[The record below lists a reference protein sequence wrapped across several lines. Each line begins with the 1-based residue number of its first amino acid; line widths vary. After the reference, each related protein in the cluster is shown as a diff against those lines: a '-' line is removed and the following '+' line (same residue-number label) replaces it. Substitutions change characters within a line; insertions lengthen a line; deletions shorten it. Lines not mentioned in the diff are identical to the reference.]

1 MGTTSGGSSGSAS
14 QEVTFGSNQ
23 SDAVPKKAYADMLA
37 ASGLT
42 VKVNTVDHENFQENI
57 NNYLQGNPDD
67 VFTWFAGYR
76 MRFFAA
82 QGLAGDISDVWG
94 GLSGMNE
101 ALKQASTGDD
111 GKQYFVPLTTYP
123 WALFYRKSVWEEKGY
138 EPPKTLDELVTLSKQ
153 MQKDGL
159 VPIAFADKD
168 GWPAMGT
175 FDQLNL
181 RINGYQ
187 FHVDLMAGKKAW
199 DSPEVKKVFDTWKGL
214 LPYHQEDALGR
225 EWQEAAQSLLKK
237 ESGMYLLGM
246 FVGQQFPKGK
256 EQDDLDFFAFPEID
270 PAVGTGAIEAPIDGF
285 MMRAEPKNEE
295 GAKQLL
301 KYLGTAKAEDIAL
314 KADPTV
320 IGASSEADTSSYTGL
335 QKKAVEFIGSA
346 ESIAQF
352 LDRDTRPDFASTVM
366 LPGIQTFLK
375 NPERHRRADQEPGE
389 PEEVDL
395 HLLRRLAGS
404 SIEGGADVRPANRPG
419 GSRRGGGPV
428 PPLRRPRP
436 GVRHRPDLPGR
447 DGDRPHGPGRGL
459 GVAARDR
466 LGDRCRSPGGA
477 ASGGLDTIQWIG
489 TENYKNV
496 FTNYPPFAPAL
507 RHNLIWLVF
516 LFVLPTLFGIFLA
529 VLLDREL
536 RGTRFYQTAFFLPVV
551 LSLAL
556 IGFIWQLIYS
566 RDQGLLNAV
575 LHTQIDWYGDSRWNL
590 WAVLVAAGWKHAGYI
605 MLLYL
610 AGLKGVDPSLREAA
624 AVDGAS
630 QVRTFFSV
638 VFPVMRPINI
648 IVLVVTVIES
658 LRAFDIVWVINK
670 GTNGLELISTL
681 VTSNVVGEAS
691 RIGFGSAL
699 ATIMLV
705 ISLVFIAIF
714 LSTVMRGERR

>member
-1 MGTTSGGSSGSAS
+1 VSLSSLLAACGGGDDNGGGGSAS

-42 VKVNTVDHENFQENI
+42 VKVNTVEHEGFQENI

-82 QGLAGDISDVWG
+82 QGLAGDISDVYG
-94 GLSGMNE
+94 GLSGMND

-123 WALFYRKSVWEEKGY
+123 WALFYRKSVWQEKGY

-159 VPIAFADKD
+159 TPIAFADKD

-187 FHVDLMAGKKAW
+187 FHVDLMAGQKAW

-285 MMRAEPKNEE
+285 MMRADPKNEE

-320 IGASSEADTSSYTGL
+320 IGPAA
-335 QKKAVEFIGSA
+335 
-346 ESIAQF
+346 
-352 LDRDTRPDFASTVM
+352 RPT
-366 LPGIQTFLK
+366 PPPT
-375 NPERHRRADQEPGE
+375 
-389 PEEVDL
+389 
-395 HLLRRLAGS
+395 
-404 SIEGGADVRPANRPG
+404 PA
-419 GSRRGGGPV
+419 SRRRRSSSSARPSPSPSSWTGTPGPT
-428 PPLRRPRP
+428 
-436 GVRHRPDLPGR
+436 
-447 DGDRPHGPGRGL
+447 
-459 GVAARDR
+459 
-466 LGDRCRSPGGA
+466 SP
-477 ASGGLDTIQWIG
+477 Q
-489 TENYKNV
+489 
-496 FTNYPPFAPAL
+496 
-507 RHNLIWLVF
+507 R
-516 LFVLPTLFGIFLA
+516 
-529 VLLDREL
+529 
-536 RGTRFYQTAFFLPVV
+536 
-551 LSLAL
+551 
-556 IGFIWQLIYS
+556 
-566 RDQGLLNAV
+566 
-575 LHTQIDWYGDSRWNL
+575 
-590 WAVLVAAGWKHAGYI
+590 
-605 MLLYL
+605 
-610 AGLKGVDPSLREAA
+610 
-624 AVDGAS
+624 
-630 QVRTFFSV
+630 
-638 VFPVMRPINI
+638 
-648 IVLVVTVIES
+648 
-658 LRAFDIVWVINK
+658 
-670 GTNGLELISTL
+670 
-681 VTSNVVGEAS
+681 
-691 RIGFGSAL
+691 
-699 ATIMLV
+699 
-705 ISLVFIAIF
+705 
-714 LSTVMRGERR
+714 